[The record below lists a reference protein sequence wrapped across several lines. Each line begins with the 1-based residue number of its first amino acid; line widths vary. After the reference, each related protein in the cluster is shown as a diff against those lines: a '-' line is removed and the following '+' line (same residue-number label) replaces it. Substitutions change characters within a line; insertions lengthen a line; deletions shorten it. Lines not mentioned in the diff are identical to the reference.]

1 MNQHTHDSEFTPL
14 DASVPNPI
22 PQEDTAEAPRAVP
35 RSGIGNPDA
44 WNDYRE
50 KHSDIYGEPLEDST
64 TWHGSD
70 DELPDP
76 ALVPE
81 LAPLVAENLDEHH
94 HDNDEAE
101 EEVTIV
107 ETPNNIVPAEPP
119 ADIDPNA
126 PRGGE
131 QDLWSHLGELRSR
144 ILHSIVS
151 VLIAS
156 VVTWNYGQ
164 QISEFFA
171 RPIRDTL
178 TKNGV
183 NFQLVTIDPTEGFL
197 VYFQITLVSAIFLAM
212 PYILFQMWRFIE
224 PALTGTERRFSV
236 ILVPFSVVLFFM
248 GCALGYAVSPLFFNF
263 FLMFQPPGTTATF
276 SYGTSIVLL
285 AKMVLVFG
293 ICFQVPV
300 ITIFLTKIGLI
311 TRNFLID
318 YWRHAFV
325 VIFTVVA
332 ILTPTWDPLTLV
344 VCAGPPCVLYALSIW
359 MVKWL

>member
-14 DASVPNPI
+14 DADAANTTPESSTPEV
-22 PQEDTAEAPRAVP
+22 PRAVP
-35 RSGIGNPDA
+35 RSGLGSPDA

-50 KHSDIYGEPLEDST
+50 KNSDIYGEPIEDST
-64 TWHGSD
+64 NWHGGG
-70 DELPDP
+70 DELPDL
-76 ALVPE
+76 ATVPE
-81 LAPLVAENLDEHH
+81 LAPLVAENPGESEDTT
-94 HDNDEAE
+94 DD
-101 EEVTIV
+101 EEVADFTNQ
-107 ETPNNIVPAEPP
+107 NNIVKAEPP
-119 ADIDPNA
+119 LDVDTNA

-131 QDLWSHLGELRSR
+131 QDLWSHLGELRAR

-171 RPIRDTL
+171 RPIRETL
-178 TKNGV
+178 KKNGV

-224 PALTGTERRFSV
+224 PALTGTERRFSK
-236 ILVPFSVVLFFM
+236 ILVPFSVILFFM

-293 ICFQVPV
+293 VCFQVPV
-300 ITIFLTKIGLI
+300 VTIFLTKIGLI

-325 VIFTVVA
+325 VIFTIVA
-332 ILTPTWDPLTLV
+332 VLTPTWDPLTLV